1 MADNI
6 RILIVDDIPE
16 TRENV
21 RKLLQFESDLEVIG
35 HAATGG
41 EAIEMAVKHRPDVI
55 LMDINMPDA
64 DGIVASQ
71 RITEKVP
78 GTQVIIMSVQSE
90 ADYLR
95 RAMLAGARDFLM
107 KPFSGDELVEAVR
120 NVYRSRPTPVAPAL
134 SLATAAAAGV
144 GGTDGRRA
152 RLGKIL
158 TVFSPKGGIGCT
170 TVAVNTAVAMAE
182 AGHKTVLIDGSL
194 QFGDVAVMLNLKS
207 SASIVDLVE
216 RVGDLDAD
224 LISSVL
230 LTHESGLR
238 VLLAPPRPEMAEL
251 VRAADVKKLLEAM
264 RILFDFVVVDTG
276 TSLDDVNLALLDLAD
291 RIILVTRQS
300 LPSLKNV
307 SRFFDLSEVLEYERE
322 KVVLVINHASKRM
335 NITVK
340 DIEDTLKWPAAAVIP
355 EDPTA
360 YDAADQGRP
369 LVSSQWQK
377 RPSTQSLVRFAR
389 RLADELGREQQASA
403 EEESEGASRLARL
416 FSK

>member
-264 RILFDFVVVDTG
+264 RILFDFVVV
-276 TSLDDVNLALLDLAD
+276 
-291 RIILVTRQS
+291 
-300 LPSLKNV
+300 
-307 SRFFDLSEVLEYERE
+307 
-322 KVVLVINHASKRM
+322 
-335 NITVK
+335 
-340 DIEDTLKWPAAAVIP
+340 
-355 EDPTA
+355 
-360 YDAADQGRP
+360 
-369 LVSSQWQK
+369 
-377 RPSTQSLVRFAR
+377 
-389 RLADELGREQQASA
+389 
-403 EEESEGASRLARL
+403 
-416 FSK
+416 

>member
-1 MADNI
+1 
-6 RILIVDDIPE
+6 
-16 TRENV
+16 
-21 RKLLQFESDLEVIG
+21 
-35 HAATGG
+35 
-41 EAIEMAVKHRPDVI
+41 
-55 LMDINMPDA
+55 
-64 DGIVASQ
+64 
-71 RITEKVP
+71 
-78 GTQVIIMSVQSE
+78 
-90 ADYLR
+90 
-95 RAMLAGARDFLM
+95 
-107 KPFSGDELVEAVR
+107 
-120 NVYRSRPTPVAPAL
+120 
-134 SLATAAAAGV
+134 V

>member
-1 MADNI
+1 MADKI

-41 EAIEMAVKHRPDVI
+41 EAVELAIEHRPDVI

-71 RITEKVP
+71 MITEKVP
-78 GTQVIIMSVQSE
+78 GVQVIIMSVQSE

-120 NVYRSRPTPVAPAL
+120 NVYRTRPATVAVGQPLVQTGAGGL
-134 SLATAAAAGV
+134 SGDGQRLRRGKVLA
-144 GGTDGRRA
+144 
-152 RLGKIL
+152 I
-158 TVFSPKGGIGCT
+158 FSPKGGIGCT
-170 TVAVNTAVAMAE
+170 TVAVNTAVALAE
-182 AGHKTVLIDGSL
+182 AGHNTVLVDASL
-194 QFGDVAVMLNLKS
+194 QFGDVGVMLNMRS
-207 SASIVDLVE
+207 SVSIVDLVE
-216 RVGDLDAD
+216 RSADLDAD

-230 LTHESGLR
+230 MHHESGLR
-238 VLLAPPRPEMAEL
+238 VLLAPGRPEMAEL
-251 VRAADVKKLLEAM
+251 VKPADIKTILVAM
-264 RILFDFVVVDTG
+264 RALYEFVVVDTS

-291 RIILVTRQS
+291 RIILISRQS

-340 DIEDTLKWPAAAVIP
+340 DIEETLKWPATAVIP
-355 EDPTA
+355 EDPIA

-369 LVSSQWQK
+369 LVSSAWQR
-377 RPSTQSLVRFAR
+377 RPATQAIVRFAR
-389 RLADELGREQQASA
+389 RLADDLGREGPSGA
-403 EEESEGASRLARL
+403 EEEVEGASRLTRL
-416 FSK
+416 FAK

>member
-1 MADNI
+1 MTDNI

-21 RKLLQFESDLEVIG
+21 RKLLQFETDLEVIG

-41 EAIEMAVKHRPDVI
+41 EAIAMAEKERPDVI

-71 RITEKVP
+71 TITERVP

-120 NVYRSRPTPVAPAL
+120 NVYRTRPAPSLPKVA
-134 SLATAAAAGV
+134 LATGAEAGMSGS
-144 GGTDGRRA
+144 GGRLSS
-152 RLGKIL
+152 LGKIL
-158 TVFSPKGGIGCT
+158 AVFSPKGGIGCT
-170 TVAVNTAVAMAE
+170 TVAVNMAVALART
-182 AGHKTVLIDGSL
+182 GYKTLLVDGSL
-194 QFGDVAVMLNLKS
+194 QFGDVGVMLNMKS
-207 SASIVDLVE
+207 TASIVDLVE
-216 RVGDLDAD
+216 RANDLDAD

-230 LTHESGLR
+230 LTHESGMH

-251 VRAADVKKLLEAM
+251 VKAADIQTLLKAI
-264 RILFDFVVVDTG
+264 RGIFDFVVIDTS
-276 TSLDDVNLALLDLAD
+276 TSLDDVNLAILDQAD

-340 DIEDTLKWPAAAVIP
+340 DIEDTLKWPATAVLP
-355 EDPTA
+355 EDRSA

-369 LVSSQWQK
+369 LVSSTWQK
-377 RPSTQSLVRFAR
+377 QPLTQAVVRFAR
-389 RLADELGREQQASA
+389 RLADDLGRERPVAAGEDVNGS
-403 EEESEGASRLARL
+403 SRLARL

>member
-6 RILIVDDIPE
+6 RILIVDDILE

-41 EAIEMAVKHRPDVI
+41 EAITMAEEHRPDVI

-64 DGIVASQ
+64 DGIAASQ
-71 RITEKVP
+71 TITERVP

-120 NVYRSRPTPVAPAL
+120 NVYDTRPMPVAPAR
-134 SLATAAAAGV
+134 SLDMASASGLA
-144 GGTDGRRA
+144 DDRSRQQ
-152 RLGKIL
+152 RLGKVL
-158 TVFSPKGGIGCT
+158 AVFSPKGGIGCT
-170 TVAVNTAVAMAE
+170 TVAVNTAAALAK
-182 AGHKTVLIDGSL
+182 AGNKTLLIDGSL
-194 QFGDVAVMLNLKS
+194 QFGDVGVMLNLKS

-216 RVGDLDAD
+216 RLDDLDYD
-224 LISSVL
+224 LISSVM
-230 LTHESGLR
+230 LTHDSGLH

-251 VRAADVKKLLEAM
+251 VTADAVKTLLEVIKTM
-264 RILFDFVVVDTG
+264 FDFVIIDTS
-276 TSLDDVNLALLDLAD
+276 TSLDGVNIALLDLAD
-291 RIILVTRQS
+291 RIILVTQQN

-322 KVVLVINHASKRM
+322 KVTLVINHASKRM

-340 DIEDTLKWPAAAVIP
+340 DIEDTLKWPATAVFP
-355 EDPTA
+355 EDPAA

-369 LVSSQWQK
+369 LVSPTWQRRSISQA
-377 RPSTQSLVRFAR
+377 LIRFAR
-389 RLADELGREQQASA
+389 QLSDEMGPKRKAGA
-403 EEESEGASRLARL
+403 GEESNGTSRLARL

>member
-1 MADNI
+1 
-6 RILIVDDIPE
+6 
-16 TRENV
+16 
-21 RKLLQFESDLEVIG
+21 
-35 HAATGG
+35 
-41 EAIEMAVKHRPDVI
+41 
-55 LMDINMPDA
+55 
-64 DGIVASQ
+64 
-71 RITEKVP
+71 
-78 GTQVIIMSVQSE
+78 
-90 ADYLR
+90 
-95 RAMLAGARDFLM
+95 
-107 KPFSGDELVEAVR
+107 
-120 NVYRSRPTPVAPAL
+120 
-134 SLATAAAAGV
+134 
-144 GGTDGRRA
+144 
-152 RLGKIL
+152 
-158 TVFSPKGGIGCT
+158 
-170 TVAVNTAVAMAE
+170 MAE

>member
-6 RILIVDDIPE
+6 RILIVDDIRE

-41 EAIEMAVKHRPDVI
+41 EAIDMAEKQRPDII

-64 DGIVASQ
+64 DGISASQ
-71 RITEKVP
+71 TITGRVP

-120 NVYRSRPTPVAPAL
+120 NVYHTRPVSVVPAVAL
-134 SLATAAAAGV
+134 GSSAGTGV
-144 GGTDGRRA
+144 AGDAGHQA

-158 TVFSPKGGIGCT
+158 AVFSPKGGIGCT
-170 TVAVNTAVAMAE
+170 TIAVNTAVALAA
-182 AGHKTVLIDGSL
+182 AGNKTLLVDGSL
-194 QFGDVAVMLNLKS
+194 QFGDVGVMLNLKS
-207 SASIVDLVE
+207 STSIIDLVE
-216 RVGDLDAD
+216 RADDLDPD
-224 LISSVL
+224 LISSVMIN
-230 LTHESGLR
+230 HESGMH

-251 VRAADVKKLLEAM
+251 VSADDTKKLME
-264 RILFDFVVVDTG
+264 ILRTLYDFVVVDTS
-276 TSLDDVNLALLDLAD
+276 TSLDDVSLALLDLAD
-291 RIILVTRQS
+291 RIILVTHQS

-322 KVVLVINHASKRM
+322 KVILVINHASKRM

-340 DIEDTLKWPAAAVIP
+340 DIEDTLKSPAAAVFP
-355 EDPTA
+355 EDSAA

-369 LVSSQWQK
+369 LVSATWQRRPISQA
-377 RPSTQSLVRFAR
+377 LVRFAR
-389 RLADELGREQQASA
+389 RLSDEMGRKRNTGAG
-403 EEESEGASRLARL
+403 EESNGTSRLARL

>member
-1 MADNI
+1 
-6 RILIVDDIPE
+6 
-16 TRENV
+16 
-21 RKLLQFESDLEVIG
+21 
-35 HAATGG
+35 
-41 EAIEMAVKHRPDVI
+41 MAVKERPDVI

-71 RITEKVP
+71 TITERVP

-120 NVYRSRPTPVAPAL
+120 NVYRTRPATAKPSL
-134 SLATAAAAGV
+134 SLATTASAGTAGV
-144 GGTDGRRA
+144 DRQQA
-152 RLGKIL
+152 RLGRIL
-158 TVFSPKGGIGCT
+158 AVFSPKGGIGCT
-170 TVAVNTAVAMAE
+170 TVAVNLAVALAE
-182 AGHKTVLIDGSL
+182 AGHRTVLVDGSL
-194 QFGDVAVMLNLKS
+194 QFGDVGVMLNMKS
-207 SASIVDLVE
+207 TASIVDLVE
-216 RVGDLDAD
+216 RIEDLDAD

-230 LTHESGLR
+230 LTHESGLN
-238 VLLAPPRPEMAEL
+238 VLLAPTRPEMAEL
-251 VRAADVKKLLEAM
+251 VTAGHVKTLLGAM
-264 RILFDFVVVDTG
+264 RALFDFVIIDTS

-291 RIILVTRQS
+291 RIVLVTRQS

-307 SRFFDLSEVLEYERE
+307 SRFFDLSEVLEYERD

-340 DIEDTLKWPAAAVIP
+340 DIEDTLRWPATAVIP
-355 EDPTA
+355 DDSVA

-369 LVSSQWQK
+369 LVSSAWQK
-377 RPSTQSLVRFAR
+377 RPITQSFVRFAK
-389 RLADELGREQQASA
+389 RLASELGRERPVRA
-403 EEESEGASRLARL
+403 EEGTNGSGRLARL

>member
-35 HAATGG
+35 HAGTGG
-41 EAIEMAVKHRPDVI
+41 EAISMAQEHRPDII

-64 DGIVASQ
+64 DGITASQ
-71 RITEKVP
+71 TITEKVP
-78 GTQVIIMSVQSE
+78 GAQVIIMSVQSE

-120 NVYRSRPTPVAPAL
+120 NVYTSRPTPVMPTRAVDA
-134 SLATAAAAGV
+134 SASSAMAG
-144 GGTDGRRA
+144 DSSHEQ
-152 RLGKIL
+152 RLGKAL
-158 TVFSPKGGIGCT
+158 AVFSPKGGIGCT
-170 TVAVNTAVAMAE
+170 TVAVNTAVALAK
-182 AGHKTVLIDGSL
+182 AGNKTLLLDGSL
-194 QFGDVAVMLNLKS
+194 QFGDVGVMLNMKS
-207 SASIVDLVE
+207 TASVIDLVE
-216 RVGDLDAD
+216 RLNDLDYD
-224 LISSVL
+224 LINSVTL
-230 LTHESGLR
+230 RHDSGLN

-251 VRAADVKKLLEAM
+251 VTADAIKRIMEALKTM
-264 RILFDFVVVDTG
+264 FDFVVLDTS
-276 TSLDDVNLALLDLAD
+276 TSLDGVNLTLLDTAD
-291 RIILVTRQS
+291 RIILVTQQS

-322 KVVLVINHASKRM
+322 KVILVINHASKRM

-340 DIEDTLKWPAAAVIP
+340 DIEDTLKWPATAVFP
-355 EDPTA
+355 EDTAA

-369 LVSSQWQK
+369 LVSPTWQRRPISQAMI
-377 RPSTQSLVRFAR
+377 RFAR
-389 RLADELGREQQASA
+389 QLSDEMGRKRKAGA
-403 EEESEGASRLARL
+403 REESNGTSRLARL

>member
-35 HAATGG
+35 HAATGA
-41 EAIEMAVKHRPDVI
+41 EAINLAVAERPDVI

-71 RITEKVP
+71 TITEKVP

-120 NVYRSRPTPVAPAL
+120 NVYRSRPTPVSQPL
-134 SLATAAAAGV
+134 SLATAAAGGAAGP
-144 GGTDGRRA
+144 DGRRA
-152 RLGKIL
+152 RLGKVL
-158 TVFSPKGGIGCT
+158 AVFSPKGGIGCT
-170 TVAVNTAVAMAE
+170 TVAVNTAVALAE
-182 AGHKTVLIDGSL
+182 AGHRTVLIDGSL
-194 QFGDVAVMLNLKS
+194 QFGDVGVMLNLKS
-207 SASIVDLVE
+207 TASIVDLVE
-216 RVGDLDAD
+216 RINDLEAD
-224 LISSVL
+224 LVSSVL
-230 LTHESGLR
+230 MTHGSGLR

-251 VRAADVKKLLEAM
+251 VKGVDVKPLLDAM
-264 RILFDFVVVDTG
+264 RIMFDFVIIDTS
-276 TSLDDVNLALLDLAD
+276 TSLDDVNLALLDLSD

-340 DIEDTLKWPAAAVIP
+340 DIEDTLKWPATAVIP
-355 EDPTA
+355 EDATA

-369 LVSSQWQK
+369 LVSAAWQR
-377 RPSTQSLVRFAR
+377 RPITQSMVRFAK
-389 RLADELGREQQASA
+389 RLADELGRENKDGQA
-403 EEESEGASRLARL
+403 EEAESASRLARL

>member
-41 EAIEMAVKHRPDVI
+41 EAIELAVRQRPDVV

-71 RITEKVP
+71 TITEKVP

-120 NVYRSRPTPVAPAL
+120 NVYRSKPAPVVPAL
-134 SLATAAAAGV
+134 SLATSAAG
-144 GGTDGRRA
+144 GAAGPDGRRA

-170 TVAVNTAVAMAE
+170 TVAVNMAVTMAE
-182 AGHKTVLIDGSL
+182 AGHRTVLIDGSL
-194 QFGDVAVMLNLKS
+194 QFGDVGVMLNMKS
-207 SASIVDLVE
+207 NASIIDVVE
-216 RVGDLDAD
+216 RSSDLDAD

-230 LTHESGLR
+230 MTHESGLH

-251 VRAADVKKLLEAM
+251 VKAADVKKILEAM
-264 RILFDFVVVDTG
+264 RVLFDFVVIDTG
-276 TSLDDVNLALLDLAD
+276 TNLDDVNLALLDMAD
-291 RIILVTRQS
+291 RIVLVTRQS

-340 DIEDTLKWPAAAVIP
+340 DIEDTLKWPAVAVIP

-369 LVSSQWQK
+369 LVSANWQK
-377 RPSTQSLVRFAR
+377 RPSAQSLVRFAR
-389 RLADELGREQQASA
+389 RLADELGREHQASV
-403 EEESEGASRLARL
+403 ERETDGASRLARL